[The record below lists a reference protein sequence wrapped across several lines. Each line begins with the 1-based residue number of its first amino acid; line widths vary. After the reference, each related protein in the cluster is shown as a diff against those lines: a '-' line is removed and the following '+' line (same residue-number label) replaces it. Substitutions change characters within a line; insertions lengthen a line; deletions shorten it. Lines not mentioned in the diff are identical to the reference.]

1 MRYCNAETDDG
12 QLAQAAQPQLRLRTK
27 QIDQMGA
34 GLVNCCGYWAAV
46 NWAIVVS
53 ETTDQLTALA
63 ESTAREEKPPEQACL
78 AQQWRRHQLR

>member
-1 MRYCNAETDDG
+1 MKYCNTETDNG

-27 QIDQMGA
+27 QIDQM

-53 ETTDQLTALA
+53 ETTDQLTVLA